1 MVPALVVDQAVV
13 AVIARAQQPTRGA
26 TSERKA
32 RERQCQLVNQCR
44 LADQS
49 VLSPNLQTHSLTQA
63 AIRNGKPLT
72 RHSEIARFGEGL
84 RGRIR
89 VCAAE
94 AASTKGCV

>member
-63 AIRNGKPLT
+63 AIRHL
-72 RHSEIARFGEGL
+72 EIARFGEGL